1 MEDTALNW
9 FTNYL
14 LNREQY
20 VYLDG
25 FSSNKSKILFG
36 VPQGSILGPLLFLIF
51 INDLALFCKYF
62 FPVLFADDT
71 NLIATHHDLF
81 TLINLVNNELGILA
95 NWFQSNKLTLNV
107 KKCNFMIFRHPN
119 KYYPKDSAKILINNT
134 ELTQVTRT
142 KFLGV
147 VIDEGLTWF
156 HHIDLVCNRSMKML
170 GILRKICPLIHPSAH
185 LTLYYS
191 FLYPYFNYCNLV
203 WAATFPTFL
212 KKPLIIPKKFLRMIS
227 HSHRLA
233 PSEPLF
239 RRYSILPIDKL
250 NIYQTHL
257 FIHKFINKKEDLPDT
272 FHNFFTFTTDIH
284 SHVTRHSTY
293 NLFLPPTRTNR
304 HQFNLSF
311 RGPRLWSDLSL
322 PLRSIQ
328 SQPVFKK
335 TIKEHLVST

>member
-107 KKCNFMIFRHPN
+107 NWKKN
-119 KYYPKDSAKILINNT
+119 AIL
-134 ELTQVTRT
+134 
-142 KFLGV
+142 
-147 VIDEGLTWF
+147 
-156 HHIDLVCNRSMKML
+156 
-170 GILRKICPLIHPSAH
+170 
-185 LTLYYS
+185 
-191 FLYPYFNYCNLV
+191 
-203 WAATFPTFL
+203 
-212 KKPLIIPKKFLRMIS
+212 
-227 HSHRLA
+227 
-233 PSEPLF
+233 
-239 RRYSILPIDKL
+239 
-250 NIYQTHL
+250 
-257 FIHKFINKKEDLPDT
+257 
-272 FHNFFTFTTDIH
+272 
-284 SHVTRHSTY
+284 
-293 NLFLPPTRTNR
+293 
-304 HQFNLSF
+304 
-311 RGPRLWSDLSL
+311 
-322 PLRSIQ
+322 
-328 SQPVFKK
+328 
-335 TIKEHLVST
+335 